1 MRLTSAIPK
10 AELQRE
16 IEQPSAPPDYRIIVR
31 KVGSFLETSL
41 PADLLSGTIL
51 EKIDV
56 LESKLVNS
64 RAKLEKLQKHLA
76 SAEESRD
83 MNIDLMEQMSK
94 QMREMGGLLE
104 DRQVQVDSLQKANEE
119 LMEELDA
126 LSSDRAEKS
135 ENEICRT
142 AMLEDELR
150 TKNEESQILQ
160 TQVGQLQDALRELSI
175 TNDSVENGRREME
188 TKVSEFQVIFDELRG
203 SEGVWQ
209 VQLTGLKEEVKRL
222 TQENEMYVKDREAD
236 DAEFTTLKDDLN
248 VKINEVENLRLTITD
263 LENDVQNLTT
273 ELVNLREENNVFS
286 VRQTLAT
293 TSSAIEPTIPQPVDT
308 RELFSGEHAELKRT
322 TSGLLRKENEML
334 RECVSETDQLHDE
347 LAEEV
352 HVMMVLNRDLENAV
366 DALKGEVW
374 ALNGKL
380 KACLVEREELLA
392 KWETAGETEMALHDL
407 QKAFN
412 EVVSKKTRDI
422 GTDPLENPDASKEEV
437 QKYRELLANVSEELQ
452 TLRGRD
458 MQTVKDV
465 VKEFEKA
472 FMAMQKSAE
481 PLLANSQSL
490 AMRAMSSASHLHLA
504 ILAAKLTTK
513 QADNDALFRANAEL
527 AHTNVG
533 LQNQLEELQEKLDEA
548 LEANDRFIMDGQQQT
563 EEKVAHL
570 SNVIRSLEDR
580 LELTENLNREL
591 EDKCYEAEQM
601 LSSNKQFEELLEVQK
616 QQMRSSGWNE
626 WDNEA
631 SDSEGNRG
639 KHGCSKFEECLEKD
653 TIIEEVKGD
662 IEEKKTQTCVDCAD
676 KMDEIKKLVM
686 KVAEQEDELNS
697 VKESFEKQLES
708 ELAGFAE
715 QLQCTASAVME
726 EVAKVQEPMKVEGGS
741 DWDDWHSDASA
752 EEEATPSPQRPAQ
765 AKCQMCPRKD
775 EDIVELKTAIEEK
788 EQEVSFLKCR
798 KCPDCYSKEDELNDF
813 AFKLIEKDE
822 DMSMLKE
829 KFEAERAN
837 LLDQLK
843 QSEALLV
850 TKTAVEAES
859 AAGWDDWNADI
870 TEPEAANPK
879 KASIQESC
887 EGCTEKEGV
896 LENLRSEIADVTEK
910 MRLACFSKDDQ
921 LTALQ
926 LRLTEMDE
934 ERNALK
940 ESYEKRLAVE
950 RVNVG
955 EQLRQANE
963 AAKLQ
968 AALELKNDTEE
979 NTGWDNWSADGA
991 EAEDCGSPP
1000 AQQSCQSCLMKD
1012 ADLEELQTQKSAL
1025 GEELTMD
1032 RVRHKKQVED
1042 FERQLNEK
1050 NQEIR
1055 NLSDNFRM
1063 RLKADQFKFAEE
1075 LQQAVEAAK
1084 GEERNK
1090 KDAGGRKKEGS
1101 DWGDWDFDSE
1111 ETTIAQQKEVPAA
1124 HKCQCYALK
1133 DADICDL
1140 RAALSKKSEDM
1151 EAMKKEFDKR
1161 LQMEKTKFAEQLKQ
1175 ATSVVATTS
1184 KDRTE
1189 NNDEKLFEMTRQ
1201 RNEAMKKVAELQ
1213 KRLRSSQQ
1221 KRISSVA
1228 SIASSS
1234 ASSQQRL
1241 NDPHEL
1247 SLSSFEN
1254 STALKPV
1261 ITRSIQSA
1269 YLALVCPDVSLGS
1282 DDPLRRRMKK

>member
-142 AMLEDELR
+142 AMLEGCLVQNDLNNQRRLLDELR

-437 QKYRELLANVSEELQ
+437 QVRFS
-452 TLRGRD
+452 
-458 MQTVKDV
+458 
-465 VKEFEKA
+465 
-472 FMAMQKSAE
+472 
-481 PLLANSQSL
+481 
-490 AMRAMSSASHLHLA
+490 
-504 ILAAKLTTK
+504 IL
-513 QADNDALFRANAEL
+513 
-527 AHTNVG
+527 
-533 LQNQLEELQEKLDEA
+533 
-548 LEANDRFIMDGQQQT
+548 I
-563 EEKVAHL
+563 
-570 SNVIRSLEDR
+570 
-580 LELTENLNREL
+580 
-591 EDKCYEAEQM
+591 
-601 LSSNKQFEELLEVQK
+601 
-616 QQMRSSGWNE
+616 
-626 WDNEA
+626 
-631 SDSEGNRG
+631 
-639 KHGCSKFEECLEKD
+639 
-653 TIIEEVKGD
+653 
-662 IEEKKTQTCVDCAD
+662 
-676 KMDEIKKLVM
+676 
-686 KVAEQEDELNS
+686 
-697 VKESFEKQLES
+697 
-708 ELAGFAE
+708 
-715 QLQCTASAVME
+715 LQC
-726 EVAKVQEPMKVEGGS
+726 
-741 DWDDWHSDASA
+741 
-752 EEEATPSPQRPAQ
+752 
-765 AKCQMCPRKD
+765 
-775 EDIVELKTAIEEK
+775 
-788 EQEVSFLKCR
+788 
-798 KCPDCYSKEDELNDF
+798 
-813 AFKLIEKDE
+813 
-822 DMSMLKE
+822 
-829 KFEAERAN
+829 
-837 LLDQLK
+837 
-843 QSEALLV
+843 
-850 TKTAVEAES
+850 
-859 AAGWDDWNADI
+859 
-870 TEPEAANPK
+870 NP
-879 KASIQESC
+879 C
-887 EGCTEKEGV
+887 
-896 LENLRSEIADVTEK
+896 VTEVPRTSRE
-910 MRLACFSKDDQ
+910 RL
-921 LTALQ
+921 
-926 LRLTEMDE
+926 
-934 ERNALK
+934 
-940 ESYEKRLAVE
+940 
-950 RVNVG
+950 
-955 EQLRQANE
+955 
-963 AAKLQ
+963 
-968 AALELKNDTEE
+968 
-979 NTGWDNWSADGA
+979 
-991 EAEDCGSPP
+991 
-1000 AQQSCQSCLMKD
+1000 
-1012 ADLEELQTQKSAL
+1012 
-1025 GEELTMD
+1025 
-1032 RVRHKKQVED
+1032 
-1042 FERQLNEK
+1042 
-1050 NQEIR
+1050 
-1055 NLSDNFRM
+1055 
-1063 RLKADQFKFAEE
+1063 
-1075 LQQAVEAAK
+1075 
-1084 GEERNK
+1084 
-1090 KDAGGRKKEGS
+1090 
-1101 DWGDWDFDSE
+1101 
-1111 ETTIAQQKEVPAA
+1111 
-1124 HKCQCYALK
+1124 
-1133 DADICDL
+1133 
-1140 RAALSKKSEDM
+1140 
-1151 EAMKKEFDKR
+1151 
-1161 LQMEKTKFAEQLKQ
+1161 
-1175 ATSVVATTS
+1175 
-1184 KDRTE
+1184 
-1189 NNDEKLFEMTRQ
+1189 
-1201 RNEAMKKVAELQ
+1201 
-1213 KRLRSSQQ
+1213 
-1221 KRISSVA
+1221 
-1228 SIASSS
+1228 
-1234 ASSQQRL
+1234 
-1241 NDPHEL
+1241 
-1247 SLSSFEN
+1247 
-1254 STALKPV
+1254 
-1261 ITRSIQSA
+1261 
-1269 YLALVCPDVSLGS
+1269 
-1282 DDPLRRRMKK
+1282 